1 MLTLTQIFM
10 SEFIG
15 TAALLALGI
24 GLNSNNALKETNGFK
39 AGWVGAC
46 FGWGLAVCFAAF
58 IGYSSG
64 AHLNPAVTLAFAL
77 EGQQFAPNVPISWAA
92 GATYVAAQL
101 CGAFVGAI
109 IAFLAYQPYY
119 ARHNTPELSIS
130 LFATVPNIRS
140 RRWAFVTETIGTMFL
155 VTWLLVSGYTEHALG
170 FLAVGLAIVAIGMG
184 FGGPTGY
191 AINPARDLGP
201 RLAHWLLPIP
211 NKGSSD
217 WSYAWVPLIAPCV
230 GAVLGV
236 IIASAVTP

>member
-1 MLTLTQIFM
+1 MLTLTQVFF

-24 GLNSNNALKETNGFK
+24 GINSNNSLKQTNGFK

-46 FGWGLAVCFAAF
+46 FGWGLSVTFAAF
-58 IGYSSG
+58 LAHQSG

-77 EGQQFAPNVPISWAA
+77 QGEQFAPGVEITLAA
-92 GATYVAAQL
+92 GITYVVAQV

-109 IAFLAYQPYY
+109 VAFLAYQPYY
-119 ARHNTPELSIS
+119 ARHNTPEHSIS

-140 RRWAFVTETIGTMFL
+140 RRWAFVTEVIGTTFL
-155 VTWLLVSGYTEHALG
+155 VTWLLVSGYTENALG
-170 FLAVGLAIVAIGMG
+170 PLAVGLAIVAIGMG

-217 WSYAWVPLIAPCV
+217 WSYAWVPLIAPCM
-230 GAVLGV
+230 GAGLGV
-236 IIASAVTP
+236 LIAQAL